1 MGRLFRDS
9 KYFRLAL
16 RVEKRRLED
25 DRGPVEGVEGAEGG
39 LDINVD
45 LEYWFVL
52 QFCSWVTRSKARF
65 KLFCQSDSDY
75 SGRWRYR
82 VPGFRS
88 THWAPHQPG

>member
-1 MGRLFRDS
+1 MGRLFRGS

-45 LEYWFVL
+45 LEYCMV
-52 QFCSWVTRSKARF
+52 CSAILYLGDT
-65 KLFCQSDSDY
+65 Q
-75 SGRWRYR
+75 
-82 VPGFRS
+82 
-88 THWAPHQPG
+88 